1 MYCLMVF
8 NGAPPTVDTKYEFV
22 HNVGSRFSAT
32 GTRRAT
38 TVMTYL

>member
-22 HNVGSRFSAT
+22 HNVAAGFSAT